1 MPSRKP
7 QGCTFWPPYFLL
19 FLGLAGAFFFA
30 GVSDFAALADLAPPA
45 AAFAAFGAA
54 VAVPPFA
61 AGAAPWAAGT
71 ASDATWISTWLVRF
85 LIGVPRPM
93 AAMVNRLSV
102 WPSLITAYFT
112 RRRSAS
118 NASFLRNAFCS
129 ALATADSST
138 FWICFAALFF
148 QNFQITYASGTARPR
163 IRSITN
169 RIFRADCRADR

>member
-1 MPSRKP
+1 M
-7 QGCTFWPPYFLL
+7 
-19 FLGLAGAFFFA
+19 AGAFFLA
-30 GVSDFAALADLAPPA
+30 GLSDFVALADVAPRA
-45 AAFAAFGAA
+45 AAFAALGAA
-54 VAVPPFA
+54 VAVAPFA
-61 AGAAPWAAGT
+61 AGAAPWGAGA

-93 AAMVNRLSV
+93 AAIVNRLSV

-118 NASFLRNAFCS
+118 NASFWRNAFCS
-129 ALATADSST
+129 ALATAD
-138 FWICFAALFF
+138 FE
-148 QNFQITYASGTARPR
+148 NFKIAYASGTARPR